1 MTKFYTFVCALAFA
15 FLTSCQFSENIYI
28 NEDGT
33 GKMEFSFDGTE
44 LMKMAGDGMGEANE
58 KAMDST
64 FSFKELFEGKQ
75 DSIAQLP
82 AEERAI
88 LEELKNFT
96 MRMVMNP
103 ETKEM
108 KMDMITEFKNVGELQ
123 DMFSKM
129 NKLQALN
136 KEEQAANNPMSSM
149 NQGGFTDLKYEYNGK
164 VFKRNVTITD
174 KALHQKMIDSL
185 GDMTEMYASSTY
197 KLNYHFPKPVKSVS
211 NENALFSADR
221 KMVTISYNFTDYLLD
236 PEALNLEVVLED

>member
-44 LMKMAGDGMGEANE
+44 LMKMAGDGMGETNE

-108 KMDMITEFKNVGELQ
+108 KMDMITEFKSVGELQ

-136 KEEQAANNPMSSM
+136 KNQEVNQASSM
-149 NQGGFTDLKYEYNGK
+149 GQQSFTDLNYEYNGTI
-164 VFKRNVTITD
+164 FKRNVTITD

-185 GDMTEMYASSTY
+185 GEMTEMYASSTY

-211 NENALFSADR
+211 NESALFSADR
-221 KMVTISYNFTDYLLD
+221 KMVTVSYSFMDYLLD

>member
-1 MTKFYTFVCALAFA
+1 
-15 FLTSCQFSENIYI
+15 
-28 NEDGT
+28 
-33 GKMEFSFDGTE
+33 
-44 LMKMAGDGMGEANE
+44 
-58 KAMDST
+58 
-64 FSFKELFEGKQ
+64 
-75 DSIAQLP
+75 
-82 AEERAI
+82 
-88 LEELKNFT
+88 

>member
-1 MTKFYTFVCALAFA
+1 MTKFYTFFCGLAFA

-28 NEDGT
+28 SENGS

-44 LMKMAGDGMGEANE
+44 LMKMAGDGMGETNE

-75 DSIAQLP
+75 DSIAKLP

-103 ETKEM
+103 ETSEM
-108 KMDMITEFKNVGELQ
+108 KMDMITEFKSVDELQ

-136 KEEQAANNPMSSM
+136 KDQQPNPTSSM
-149 NQGGFTDLKYEYNGK
+149 NQAGFTNLNYEYNGK
-164 VFKRNVTITD
+164 IFKRNVTITD
-174 KALHQKMIDSL
+174 KGLHQKMIDSL
-185 GDMTEMYASSTY
+185 GEMTEMYATSTY

-211 NENALFSADR
+211 NETAQFSDDR
-221 KMVTISYNFTDYLLD
+221 KIVSITYSFLDYLLY
-236 PEALNLEVVLED
+236 PEALNLEVVLEN

>member
-1 MTKFYTFVCALAFA
+1 MAKLYTFVCALALA

-44 LMKMAGDGMGEANE
+44 LMKMAGDGMGETNE

-108 KMDMITEFKNVGELQ
+108 KMDMITEFKSVGELQ

-136 KEEQAANNPMSSM
+136 KEQQANPASSM
-149 NQGGFTDLKYEYNGK
+149 NQSNFTDLNYEYNGK

-174 KALHQKMIDSL
+174 KAIHQKMVDSL
-185 GDMTEMYASSTY
+185 GEMTEMYASSTY

-211 NENALFSADR
+211 NESALFSADR
-221 KMVTISYNFTDYLLD
+221 KMVTVSYSFMDYLLD

>member
-1 MTKFYTFVCALAFA
+1 MLVCALALA
-15 FLTSCQFSENIYI
+15 FLSSCQFSENIYI
-28 NEDGT
+28 NDDGS
-33 GKMEFSFDGTE
+33 GRMEFSFDGTE
-44 LMKMAGDGMGEANE
+44 LMKMAGDGMGEGNE
-58 KAMDST
+58 KAIDST
-64 FSFKELFEGKQ
+64 FSFKELFESKK

-82 AEERAI
+82 AEEQAI
-88 LEELKNFT
+88 FEELKNFT

-103 ETKEM
+103 ETSEM
-108 KMDMITEFKNVGELQ
+108 KMDLITEFKNVDELQ

-149 NQGGFTDLKYEYNGK
+149 NQGGFTDLNYEFNGT
-164 VFKRNVTITD
+164 VFKRKVTITD
-174 KALHQKMIDSL
+174 KALHQRMIDSL
-185 GDMTEMYASSTY
+185 GEMTEMYASSTY

>member
-1 MTKFYTFVCALAFA
+1 MTKFYTFVCALALA

-28 NEDGT
+28 NDDGT

-44 LMKMAGDGMGEANE
+44 LMKMAGDGMGETNE

-108 KMDMITEFKNVGELQ
+108 KMDMITEFKSVGELQ

-136 KEEQAANNPMSSM
+136 KEQQANPASSM
-149 NQGGFTDLKYEYNGK
+149 NQSNFTDLNYEYNGK

-174 KALHQKMIDSL
+174 KAIHQKMVDSL
-185 GDMTEMYASSTY
+185 GEMTEMYASSTY

-211 NENALFSADR
+211 NESALFSADR
-221 KMVTISYNFTDYLLD
+221 KMVTVSYSFMDYLLD

>member
-1 MTKFYTFVCALAFA
+1 MTKFYTFVYALALAF
-15 FLTSCQFSENIYI
+15 LSSCQFSENIYI

-44 LMKMAGDGMGEANE
+44 LMKMAGDGMGETNE

-108 KMDMITEFKNVGELQ
+108 KMDMITEFKSVGELQ

-136 KEEQAANNPMSSM
+136 KDKSTNPAGSMGQA
-149 NQGGFTDLKYEYNGK
+149 GFTDLNYEYNGK

-174 KALHQKMIDSL
+174 KALHQKMVDSL
-185 GDMTEMYASSTY
+185 GEMTEMYASSTY

-211 NENALFSADR
+211 NESALFSADR
-221 KMVTISYNFTDYLLD
+221 KMVTVSYSFMDYLLD

>member
-1 MTKFYTFVCALAFA
+1 MTKFYTFFCGLAFA

-28 NEDGT
+28 SENGS

-44 LMKMAGDGMGEANE
+44 LMKMAGDGMGETNE

-75 DSIAQLP
+75 DSIAKLP

-103 ETKEM
+103 ETSEM
-108 KMDMITEFKNVGELQ
+108 KMDMITEFKSVDELQ

-136 KEEQAANNPMSSM
+136 KDQQPNPTSSM
-149 NQGGFTDLKYEYNGK
+149 NQAGFTNLNYEYNGK
-164 VFKRNVTITD
+164 IFKRNVTITD
-174 KALHQKMIDSL
+174 KGLHQKMIDSL
-185 GDMTEMYASSTY
+185 GEMTEMYASSTY

-211 NENALFSADR
+211 NETAQFSDDR
-221 KMVTISYNFTDYLLD
+221 KIVSITYSFLDYLLY
-236 PEALNLEVVLED
+236 PEALNLEVVLEN

>member
-1 MTKFYTFVCALAFA
+1 MTKFYTFFCGLAFA

-28 NEDGT
+28 SENGS

-44 LMKMAGDGMGEANE
+44 LMKMAGDGMGETNE

-75 DSIAQLP
+75 DSIAKLP

-103 ETKEM
+103 ETSEM
-108 KMDMITEFKNVGELQ
+108 KMDMITEFKSVDELQ

-136 KEEQAANNPMSSM
+136 KDQQPNPASSM
-149 NQGGFTDLKYEYNGK
+149 NQAGFTNLNYEYNGK
-164 VFKRNVTITD
+164 IFKRNVTITD
-174 KALHQKMIDSL
+174 KGLHQKMIDSL
-185 GDMTEMYASSTY
+185 GEMTEMYASSTY

-211 NENALFSADR
+211 NETAQFSDDR
-221 KMVTISYNFTDYLLD
+221 KIVSITYSFLDYLLD
-236 PEALNLEVVLED
+236 PEALNLEVVLEN

>member
-1 MTKFYTFVCALAFA
+1 MTKFYTFFCGLAFA

-28 NEDGT
+28 SENGS

-44 LMKMAGDGMGEANE
+44 LMKMAGDGMGETNE

-75 DSIAQLP
+75 DSIAKLP

-103 ETKEM
+103 ETSEM
-108 KMDMITEFKNVGELQ
+108 KMDMITEFKSVDELQ

-136 KEEQAANNPMSSM
+136 KDQQPNPSSSM
-149 NQGGFTDLKYEYNGK
+149 NQAGFTNLNYEYNGK
-164 VFKRNVTITD
+164 IFKRNVTITD
-174 KALHQKMIDSL
+174 KGLHQKMIDSL
-185 GDMTEMYASSTY
+185 GEMTEMYASSTY

-211 NENALFSADR
+211 NETAQFSDDR
-221 KMVTISYNFTDYLLD
+221 KIVSITYSFLDYLLD
-236 PEALNLEVVLED
+236 PEALNLEVVLEN

>member
-1 MTKFYTFVCALAFA
+1 MTKFYTFFCGLAFA

-28 NEDGT
+28 SENGS

-44 LMKMAGDGMGEANE
+44 LMKMAGDGMGETNE

-75 DSIAQLP
+75 DSIAKLP

-103 ETKEM
+103 ETSEM
-108 KMDMITEFKNVGELQ
+108 KMDMITEFKSVDELQ

-136 KEEQAANNPMSSM
+136 KDQRPNPASSM
-149 NQGGFTDLKYEYNGK
+149 NQAGFTNLNYEYNGK
-164 VFKRNVTITD
+164 IFKRNVTITD
-174 KALHQKMIDSL
+174 KGLHQKMIDSL
-185 GDMTEMYASSTY
+185 GEMTEMYASSTY

-211 NENALFSADR
+211 NETAQFSDDR
-221 KMVTISYNFTDYLLD
+221 KIVSITYSFLDYLLD
-236 PEALNLEVVLED
+236 PEALNLEVVLEN

>member
-1 MTKFYTFVCALAFA
+1 MTKFYTCFCVLALA

-28 NEDGT
+28 SEDGS

-44 LMKMAGDGMGEANE
+44 LMKMAGDGMSETNE

-75 DSIAQLP
+75 DSIAKLP
-82 AEERAI
+82 TEERAI

-103 ETKEM
+103 ETSEM
-108 KMDMITEFKNVGELQ
+108 KMDMITEFKSVDELQ

-136 KEEQAANNPMSSM
+136 KDQQPNPASSM
-149 NQGGFTDLKYEYNGK
+149 NQAGFTNLNYEYNGK
-164 VFKRNVTITD
+164 IFKRNVTITD
-174 KALHQKMIDSL
+174 KGLHQKMIDSL
-185 GDMTEMYASSTY
+185 GEMTEMYASSTY

-211 NENALFSADR
+211 NETAQFSDDR
-221 KMVTISYNFTDYLLD
+221 KRVSITYSFLDYLLD
-236 PEALNLEVVLED
+236 PEALNLEVVLEN

>member
-1 MTKFYTFVCALAFA
+1 MTKFNTFVCALAFA
-15 FLTSCQFSENIYI
+15 FLSSCQFSENIYI

-44 LMKMAGDGMGEANE
+44 LMKMAGDGLGETNE

-64 FSFKELFEGKQ
+64 FSFKELFESKK

-82 AEERAI
+82 AEEQAI
-88 LEELKNFT
+88 FEELKNFT

-108 KMDMITEFKNVGELQ
+108 KMDLITEFKSVGELQ

-136 KEEQAANNPMSSM
+136 KDQNTNPTGSMGQA
-149 NQGGFTDLKYEYNGK
+149 GFTDLNYEYNGK
-164 VFKRNVTITD
+164 IFKRNVTITD
-174 KALHQKMIDSL
+174 KTLHQKMIDSL
-185 GDMTEMYASSTY
+185 GEMTEMYASSTY

-221 KMVTISYNFTDYLLD
+221 KMVTVSYSFMDYLLD

>member
-1 MTKFYTFVCALAFA
+1 MTKFYTCFCVLALA

-28 NEDGT
+28 SEDGS

-44 LMKMAGDGMGEANE
+44 LMKMAGDGLGEANE

-64 FSFKELFEGKQ
+64 FSFKELFEEKQ
-75 DSIAQLP
+75 DSIAKLP

-103 ETKEM
+103 ETSEM
-108 KMDMITEFKNVGELQ
+108 KMDMITEFKSVSELQ
-123 DMFSKM
+123 DVFSKM

-136 KEEQAANNPMSSM
+136 KDQQGANSPASSM
-149 NQGGFTDLKYEYNGK
+149 NQSAFTDLNYEYNGT

-174 KALHQKMIDSL
+174 KALHQKMVDSL
-185 GDMTEMYASSTY
+185 GDLTEMYASSTY
-197 KLNYHFPKPVKSVS
+197 KLNYHFPQPVKSVS
-211 NENALFSADR
+211 NESALFSADR
-221 KMVTISYNFTDYLLD
+221 KMVTVSYSFL
-236 PEALNLEVVLED
+236 